1 MRASLPKQF
10 PLNVYDELLL
20 HLDNP
25 ASPLG
30 QQLEVRVSGS
40 LDEERLS
47 RAIIDAARRH
57 PMMRVSLAPPVAGS
71 TEYQWR
77 LHDELVQAPL
87 RVIHDCDEE
96 TLHEARTA
104 LHSSPIPLAEP
115 PPFRCTL
122 AHCGSGGNDGS
133 GGDVLMINLSNTASD
148 GVGLYRFLVSILR
161 AYADLGD
168 PQPQQDLLAAREAGR
183 EPDQRLLSD
192 GFNRLNR
199 LLEMLGTTLSP
210 PARIAT
216 AGKEDDTGFS
226 FMPVRFSAA
235 QTAHLQVLRRG
246 GATIND
252 LLAAALHLAIQ
263 RWNTEQGQ
271 STGRISMIMPMNTRP
286 EAYRNE
292 LASNLSMWVNVM
304 SRAGERADFDQL
316 LEAITRQTSNLKE
329 SVTMAVLVDLMHEL
343 RGLPAWMRQAIP
355 ALLPLS
361 GNRIGSTTA
370 LGNLGAIRSPLPAGS
385 DVALRELWYSPACR
399 MPMGLA
405 LGALT
410 LDDHL
415 HLSFRYHRQQFSRE
429 GAWAFAEIF
438 LDILN
443 PGARL

>member
-1 MRASLPKQF
+1 MRVSSAKQF

-20 HLDNP
+20 HLDQP

-30 QQLEVRVSGS
+30 QQLEVRINGS
-40 LDEERLS
+40 LDEERLNK
-47 RAIIDAARRH
+47 AILDAARRH
-57 PMMRVSLAPPVAGS
+57 PMMRVSLVPPLAGS

-77 LHDELVQAPL
+77 LHEELSQAPL

-122 AHCGSGGNDGS
+122 AHCAQ
-133 GGDVLMINLSNTASD
+133 GGDVLMLNLNNTASD
-148 GVGLYRFLVSILR
+148 GVGLYRFLVSVLR
-161 AYADLGD
+161 AYAGLSD
-168 PQPQQDLLAAREAGR
+168 PQPTQELLAVREAGR
-183 EPDQRLLSD
+183 EPDQTLLSD
-192 GFNRLNR
+192 GLGRVSR

-252 LLAAALHLAIQ
+252 LLAAALHLSIE
-263 RWNTEQGQ
+263 RWNAAHGQ
-271 STGRISMIMPMNTRP
+271 ATGRISMIMPMNIRA
-286 EAYRNE
+286 EDYRNE
-292 LASNLSMWVNVM
+292 FASNLSVWVNVM
-304 SRAGERADFDQL
+304 SRAGDRVDFDRL
-316 LEAITRQTSNLKE
+316 LDAITRQTSNLKE
-329 SVTMAVLVDLMHEL
+329 SATMAVLVDLMHEL
-343 RGLPAWMRQAIP
+343 RALPGWIRQAIP

-370 LGNLGAIRSPLPAGS
+370 LGNLGALRSPLPAGS

-399 MPMGLA
+399 MPMGLS

-415 HLSFRYHRQQFSRE
+415 HLSFRYHRQQFDRE
-429 GAWAFAEIF
+429 SAWAFAEIF

-443 PGARL
+443 PHAAF

>member
-1 MRASLPKQF
+1 MGASPPKQF

-25 ASPLG
+25 AAPLG
-30 QQLEVRVSGS
+30 QQLEVRVRGS
-40 LDEERLS
+40 LDEQRLS
-47 RAIIDAARRH
+47 RAIVDAARRH
-57 PMMRVSLAPPVAGS
+57 PMMRVSLVPPTAN
-71 TEYQWR
+71 TTQYQWR
-77 LHDELVQAPL
+77 LHDELQQAPL
-87 RVIHDCDEE
+87 RVIHDCNEE
-96 TLHEARTA
+96 ALHEARTA

-122 AHCGSGGNDGS
+122 ARCGD
-133 GGDVLMINLSNTASD
+133 GDVLMLNLSNTASD

-161 AYADLGD
+161 AYANLSD
-168 PQPQQDLLAAREAGR
+168 PQPQQDLLAVREAGR

-192 GFNRLNR
+192 GFNRLSR
-199 LLEMLGTTLSP
+199 LLDMLGTTLSP

-235 QTAHLQVLRRG
+235 QTRHLQVLRRG

-252 LLAAALHLAIQ
+252 LLATALHLAIQ
-263 RWNTEQGQ
+263 RWNAEHGHT
-271 STGRISMIMPMNTRP
+271 TGRISMTMPMNTRP
-286 EAYRNE
+286 AAYRDE
-292 LASNLSMWVNVM
+292 FASNLSMWVNVM
-304 SRAGERADFDQL
+304 SRAAERSDFDQL
-316 LEAITRQTSNLKE
+316 LGAITRQTSNLKE

-370 LGNLGAIRSPLPAGS
+370 LGNLGAIRAPLPPDS
-385 DVALRELWYSPACR
+385 EVAMQELWYSPACR

-438 LDILN
+438 LEALN
-443 PGARL
+443 PAGTHG